1 MTRASSLRPSTTA
14 TARGTPGLPNLR
26 TCPVWRKIVS
36 VNASPKHLKKPAP
49 PDSTEAATKASA
61 QKAGQTPTQ
70 PAPAWA
76 QAKVDGLNRAPPA
89 KEGTT
94 PDTHGSRA
102 SVPHW
107 QPCTAAGIYSPA
119 RQRVGAGRGRSG
131 R

>member
-49 PDSTEAATKASA
+49 PASTEASTKASA
-61 QKAGQTPTQ
+61 QKAGQTPSK

-76 QAKVDGLNRAPPA
+76 QAMVDGLNRATRSEEHTSELQSLMRISYA
-89 KEGTT
+89 VFCLKKKKKTKQQYHNKT
-94 PDTHGSRA
+94 PH
-102 SVPHW
+102 
-107 QPCTAAGIYSPA
+107 
-119 RQRVGAGRGRSG
+119 
-131 R
+131 